1 MHKQS
6 TSEGIWPV
14 TQLFLMSASILVII
28 FLLKSASEFIVP
40 FLIAVAISI
49 ILAPLFSW
57 LESKHIPKIVSLLVV
72 VVMSFIP
79 IVLFGGYVAE
89 EAAKFAAN
97 YQSIKSSFI
106 ESMQHFF
113 VSLSKFGIEIDE
125 KKVDIVFEKSN
136 LTDMLKSLAS
146 QANEQFSNIFLIY
159 FMVAFMLME
168 STFFDNK
175 MKRITQSYSIDKAVL
190 TELLEKIKSY
200 FTIKVKTS
208 LLTAFC
214 VFAVLWFYEIPY
226 SYLWAILAF
235 ALNFIPIIGSF
246 FAAIP
251 AVAFALISH
260 DILTALWVALWYVV
274 INMIV
279 GNILEPKVMGKGL
292 GLSALVIFLS
302 MTFWGWVF
310 GPAGMIL
317 SVPLTMSMQYLFE
330 HYEHT
335 RWIALLLSD
344 YETDEGGV
352 EYAKG

>member
-1 MHKQS
+1 M
-6 TSEGIWPV
+6 EGGIWPV
-14 TQLFLMSASILVII
+14 TQLFLLSASILIII
-28 FLLKSASEFIVP
+28 FLLKAASEFIVP

-57 LESKHIPKIVSLLVV
+57 LESKHIPKIVSLLAVIAL
-72 VVMSFIP
+72 SFIP
-79 IVLFGGYVAE
+79 IVLFGGYVAD

-106 ESMQHFF
+106 ESIQHFF
-113 VSLSKFGIEIDE
+113 ESLSEFGIDIDE
-125 KKVDIVFEKSN
+125 KKVDMVFEKSS
-136 LTDMLKSLAS
+136 LTDMLKGLAS
-146 QANEQFSNIFLIY
+146 QANEQFSNLFLIY

-168 STFFDNK
+168 STFFFNK
-175 MKRITQSYSIDKAVL
+175 MEKITQTYSIDKAVFM
-190 TELLEKIKSY
+190 ELLEKVKSY

-208 LLTAFC
+208 LLTALC

-235 ALNFIPIIGSF
+235 ALNFIPVVGSF

-260 DILTALWVALWYVV
+260 DIFTALWVALWYVA
-274 INMIV
+274 INMVV

-317 SVPLTMSMQYLFE
+317 SVPLTMSVQYLFD
-330 HYEHT
+330 HYEQT
-335 RWIALLLSD
+335 RWIALMLSD
-344 YETDEGGV
+344 YETNSTAGDENGG
-352 EYAKG
+352 